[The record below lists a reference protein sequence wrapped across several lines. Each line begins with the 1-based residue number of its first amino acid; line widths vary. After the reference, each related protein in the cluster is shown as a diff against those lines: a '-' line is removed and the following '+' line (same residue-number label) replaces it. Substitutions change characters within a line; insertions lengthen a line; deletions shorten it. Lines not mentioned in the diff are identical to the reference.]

1 MGPDFAKKAYGQHI
15 EVVKKVFAFLASN
28 KNRVP
33 NDYMKEQ
40 LKGIDKYSSSVDLYK
55 KGTPFHV
62 KGTIIY
68 NSLIRSNKLERTYPI
83 IKNNEKIK
91 YVYLKEPNPT
101 TDRVIAFINNLP
113 SEFGLDK
120 YID

>member
-1 MGPDFAKKAYGQHI
+1 M
-15 EVVKKVFAFLASN
+15 
-28 KNRVP
+28 
-33 NDYMKEQ
+33 
-40 LKGIDKYSSSVDLYK
+40 
-55 KGTPFHV
+55 
-62 KGTIIY
+62 
-68 NSLIRSNKLERTYPI
+68 ERTYPI

-120 YID
+120 YIDYGVQFEKAYLDPLRNVLNVVGWHYEKQASLESFFV